1 MKAVR
6 TIILK
11 EWADIRR
18 NKLVFS
24 VVIGVPLLM
33 VLIPVVMLF
42 IMSRAPVDSRDLE
55 ELSRML
61 QNTLFTGM
69 DGREALQAAM
79 ASNFMILFLMMP
91 LMVPVTIAAYS
102 IVGEKIM
109 RSLEP
114 LLATPV
120 STAQLLL
127 GKGLAAALPGIVM
140 TWFSYALFLVFAR
153 LFAVSDRVFSVFV
166 NPMWLIA
173 MFVLSPL
180 LTVMAVNVGIIV
192 SSRTSDPRAAE
203 QLGSL
208 IILPLMVL
216 FIGVMAG
223 FIMLSA
229 TTFWLSSL
237 IVLVLDA
244 GLLYLGVTL
253 FQRETIGALEVA
265 GRVANLSRR
274 EAMLSSGAAAGA
286 GW

>member
-102 IVGEKIM
+102 IVGEKIT

-140 TWFSYALFLVFAR
+140 TWFSYAVFLVFAR

-223 FIMLSA
+223 FIMLSS

-253 FQRETIGALEVA
+253 FQRETILT
-265 GRVANLSRR
+265 R
-274 EAMLSSGAAAGA
+274 
-286 GW
+286 WK

>member
-1 MKAVR
+1 MNAIR
-6 TIILK
+6 TIVMK
-11 EWADIRR
+11 EWADVRR

-42 IMSRAPVDSRDLE
+42 IMSRAPVNASDLE
-55 ELSRML
+55 ELSGML
-61 QNTLFTGM
+61 KNPIFQGM
-69 DGREALQAAM
+69 DLRETMQAMM
-79 ASNFMILFLMMP
+79 ASNFMVLFLMMP

-102 IVGEKIM
+102 IVGEKIT

-127 GKGLAAALPGIVM
+127 GKGLAAAIPGVVM
-140 TWFSYALFLVFAR
+140 TWVSYVLFLGFAR
-153 LFAVSDRVFSVFV
+153 LFAASDRVFNVFL
-166 NPMWLIA
+166 NPMWLVA

-216 FIGVMAG
+216 FIGAMAG
-223 FIMLSA
+223 FIMLNA
-229 TTFWLSSL
+229 TTFWLASL
-237 IVLVLDA
+237 LVLLVDA

-253 FQRETIGALEVA
+253 FQRETILT
-265 GRVANLSRR
+265 R
-274 EAMLSSGAAAGA
+274 
-286 GW
+286 WK

>member
-102 IVGEKIM
+102 IVGEKIT

-140 TWFSYALFLVFAR
+140 TWFSYAVFLVFAR

-203 QLGSL
+203 QLGRL

-223 FIMLSA
+223 FIMLSS

-253 FQRETIGALEVA
+253 FQRETILT
-265 GRVANLSRR
+265 R
-274 EAMLSSGAAAGA
+274 
-286 GW
+286 WK

>member
-1 MKAVR
+1 MRAVR

-11 EWADIRR
+11 EWADVRR

-24 VVIGVPLLM
+24 VIIGVPLLM

-42 IMSRAPVDSRDLE
+42 IMSRAPVDPHDLE
-55 ELSRML
+55 GMGRML
-61 QNTLFTGM
+61 QNTLFAGM
-69 DGREALQAAM
+69 EGREALQAVM
-79 ASNFMILFLMMP
+79 SSNFMILFLMMP
-91 LMVPVTIAAYS
+91 LMAPVTIAAYS
-102 IVGEKIM
+102 IVGEKVT

-127 GKGLAAALPGIVM
+127 GKGLAAALPGIGM
-140 TWFSYALFLVFAR
+140 TWFSYLLFLIFAR

-173 MFVLSPL
+173 LLVLSPL

-253 FQRETIGALEVA
+253 FQRETILT
-265 GRVANLSRR
+265 R
-274 EAMLSSGAAAGA
+274 
-286 GW
+286 WK

>member
-69 DGREALQAAM
+69 NGREALQAAM
-79 ASNFMILFLMMP
+79 ASNFMVLFLMMP

-102 IVGEKIM
+102 IVGEKIT

-140 TWFSYALFLVFAR
+140 TWFSYAIFLVFAR
-153 LFAVSDRVFSVFV
+153 LFAVSDRVFSVFI

-216 FIGVMAG
+216 FIGVMSG
-223 FIMLSA
+223 FIMLNA

-253 FQRETIGALEVA
+253 FQRETILT
-265 GRVANLSRR
+265 R
-274 EAMLSSGAAAGA
+274 
-286 GW
+286 WK